1 MTRKSDGAAE
11 LSAARRKSRGLFWAA
26 GLFSAFVNLLMLAG
40 PLYMMQVYDRVL
52 SSGSV
57 ETLIALT
64 VLVAFLFGIMGILDL
79 SRSKLMARAGARF
92 QAALDQRVFRAVIR
106 RSAVARDPAA
116 ETGRSDLEAIQRL
129 IGSPLAQA
137 AFDLP
142 WTPVFLAGL
151 ALFHP
156 LLGLLAVAGGMLL
169 ISLALANQLV
179 TARLRGQASSAAQAE
194 LLLAEEIRNEAGMIQ
209 SMGMLGNAFS
219 RWAGSR
225 NEALVSGVA
234 ANELGAGF
242 TSLTKVLRMFLQS
255 AMLGLGAW
263 LVLRG
268 ELSAG
273 AMIAGSVLMGRALA
287 PVETILGQWALAQR
301 ARQGWTSLADLL
313 TRVPAEGETM
323 PLPRPDA
330 KLEVDALV
338 LRGADMPRPILRGIS
353 LSVGPGQAMGVIG
366 PSGAG
371 KSSLA
376 RALTGVLPPASGS
389 VRLGGAAL
397 SQYGAEALGLH
408 VGYLPQQVRLFGG
421 TISQNIARLD
431 PSPDPETIVAAARM
445 AGAHELI
452 LNLPLGYD
460 TPTGS
465 VGNLLSGGQ
474 LQRIALARALY
485 GDPVMVLLDEPNSN
499 LDSEGTAALNTAI
512 RRLKEQG
519 RIVVLM
525 AHRPAAIRECDLLLF
540 IENGAQ
546 IAFGP
551 RDDILQKFTTASAGP
566 RTAEARQPAHS
577 AVPRP
582 VSTGERA

>member
-1 MTRKSDGAAE
+1 MMTRKSDGAAE
-11 LSAARRKSRGLFWAA
+11 LSKARRKSRGLFWAA

-64 VLVAFLFGIMGILDL
+64 ALVAFLFGIMGILDL
-79 SRSKLMARAGARF
+79 SRSRLMARAGARF
-92 QAALDQRVFRAVIR
+92 QAALDQRVFRAVVR
-106 RSAVARDPAA
+106 RSAVARDPVA

-137 AFDLP
+137 TFDLP

-156 LLGLLAVAGGMLL
+156 LLGLLAVGGGVLL
-169 ISLALANQLV
+169 IALALANQMM

-194 LLLAEEIRNEAGMIQ
+194 LFLAEEIRSEAGMIQ
-209 SMGMLGNAFS
+209 SMGMLGNAFD
-219 RWAGSR
+219 RWVSAR
-225 NEALVSGVA
+225 NEALASGVS

-242 TSLTKVLRMFLQS
+242 TSLTKVMRLFLQS

-287 PVETILGQWALAQR
+287 PVETILGQWALAQQ
-301 ARQGWTSLADLL
+301 ARQGWVSLADLL
-313 TRVPAEGETM
+313 TRVPPEGETM

-330 KLEVDALV
+330 RLEVDALV
-338 LRGADMPRPILRGIS
+338 LKGSETPRPILRGIT
-353 LSVGPGQAMGVIG
+353 LRVEPGQAMGVIG

-376 RALTGVLPPASGS
+376 RALTGAILPASGS

-397 SQYGAEALGLH
+397 NQFGADALGRH
-408 VGYLPQQVRLFGG
+408 IGYLSQQVRMFAG
-421 TISQNIARLD
+421 TIGQNIARLD
-431 PSPDPETIVAAARM
+431 PTPDPEAIVTAARM

-452 LNLPLGYD
+452 LNLPRGYD
-460 TPTGS
+460 TPITATD
-465 VGNLLSGGQ
+465 NLLSGGQ

-499 LDSEGTAALNTAI
+499 LDSEGTAALNAAI

-546 IAFGP
+546 VAFGP
-551 RDDILQKFTTASAGP
+551 RNEILQKFTTGNAASAARPPARG
-566 RTAEARQPAHS
+566 EAGSPVPAG
-577 AVPRP
+577 AKK
-582 VSTGERA
+582 